1 MTTTASRTYLYVPPP
16 RGGATGLPATIPGET
31 TVEVNI
37 GQRPFLIGV
46 GDTANA
52 RRQRYFAG
60 EGLTLLQQE
69 KELLD
74 YYKID
79 ETSDALRAL
88 LPEFFR
94 SLPRCQSDTNVFLK
108 KGCEPVYQLLWMAK
122 MSRAT
127 KGAAEMRAVETALAP
142 LGGIVTSVEL
152 AHLETLINQFDQT
165 LLRARLLRLGQGI

>member
-1 MTTTASRTYLYVPPP
+1 MTTLRTFLYTAP
-16 RGGATGLPATIPGET
+16 RGGGTGLPATIPGET

-46 GDTANA
+46 GDAANA

-60 EGLTLLQQE
+60 EGLILLQEE

-79 ETSDALRAL
+79 ETNNALKAL

-122 MSRAT
+122 MSRGI

-152 AHLETLINQFDQT
+152 AHLSTLFSRFDQS
-165 LLRARLLRLGQGI
+165 LLNARLQRLGQFI

>member
-1 MTTTASRTYLYVPPP
+1 MSTTALRTHLYVAPS
-16 RGGATGLPATIPGET
+16 RGVATGLPATIPGET

-46 GDTANA
+46 GDAANA
-52 RRQRYFAG
+52 RRQQYFSG
-60 EGLTLLQQE
+60 GGQTLLQEE
-69 KELLD
+69 KELID

-79 ETSDALRAL
+79 ETKDALKAL

-94 SLPRCQSDTNVFLK
+94 GLPKCQSDTNVFLK

-127 KGAAEMRAVETALAP
+127 KGVAEMQAAETAMAP
-142 LGGIVTSVEL
+142 LGGIVTSMEI
-152 AHLETLINQFDQT
+152 AHLSMLFSQFDQS
-165 LLRARLLRLGQGI
+165 LLNARLLQLGQII